1 MFIYLDHIVIC
12 GGCSDSGDPYN
23 LSGSLPLIRL
33 IHKRV
38 MMGINLEQEKFACID
53 VIKIFTVYLKSNIIS
68 KSYC

>member
-1 MFIYLDHIVIC
+1 
-12 GGCSDSGDPYN
+12 
-23 LSGSLPLIRL
+23 
-33 IHKRV
+33 